1 MASIRPCNKCG
12 EKISIRQMPHQQWV
26 AFNVG
31 TDDPHKCLKKNLKKN
46 QIKLNKTQKKGETF
60 SIKENENLNYDEP
73 NFVEDEFYKEQE
85 EIENLKNLKKISSQ
99 SEINENENNLF
110 KNPLFI
116 AIIFIIFLAIF
127 VYP

>member
-31 TDDPHKCLKKNLKKN
+31 TDDPHKCLKKNLKKI
-46 QIKLNKTQKKGETF
+46 QIKLNKTQKKDETF

-73 NFVEDEFYKEQE
+73 NFVEDEFNKEQE

-116 AIIFIIFLAIF
+116 AIILIIFLAIF